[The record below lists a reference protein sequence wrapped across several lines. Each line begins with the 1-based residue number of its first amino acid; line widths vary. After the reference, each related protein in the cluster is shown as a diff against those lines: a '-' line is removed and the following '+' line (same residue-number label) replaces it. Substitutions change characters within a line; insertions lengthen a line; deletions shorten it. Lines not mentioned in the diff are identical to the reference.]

1 MYATI
6 SLYDRLCKKNKKCK
20 SGVEA
25 NCIIRISQIRRT
37 TATLTLIALIASA
50 MVAAGLAHSI
60 PLQIVNA
67 QNSTASNAS
76 GGTEL
81 RQV

>member
-1 MYATI
+1 MLQSAYMTDIA
-6 SLYDRLCKKNKKCK
+6 KKIRNV
-20 SGVEA
+20 SQDVGA
-25 NCIIRISQIRRT
+25 NCIICISQIRRT
-37 TATLTLIALIASA
+37 TATLTLIVLIASA

-76 GGTEL
+76 GGTAS
-81 RQV
+81 